1 MCGACGERR
10 SSDDWSSVAD
20 SRRARWQVAALVNEL
35 LRSGPQRSTVTA
47 TPGGWL
53 VRSGTGRVDLAD
65 TLTALWQALSSARPT
80 PEAVREVLDRHE
92 PSPVAAAV
100 LSSYGQG
107 APAPRPRQGSPARKE
122 H

>member
-1 MCGACGERR
+1 MCGACGQRR
-10 SSDDWSSVAD
+10 DSDAWSPVAD
-20 SRRARWQVAALVNEL
+20 TRRARWQVAALVNEL
-35 LRSGPQRSTVTA
+35 LRSGPQRATVTA

-80 PEAVREVLDRHE
+80 PDVVRDVLGRHD

-107 APAPRPRQGSPARKE
+107 APTPQPHPGPPVPKE
-122 H
+122 S